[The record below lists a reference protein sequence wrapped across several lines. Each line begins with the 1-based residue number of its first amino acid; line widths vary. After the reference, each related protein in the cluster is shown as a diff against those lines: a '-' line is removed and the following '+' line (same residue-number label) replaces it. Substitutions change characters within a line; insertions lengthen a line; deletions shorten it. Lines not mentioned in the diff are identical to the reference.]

1 MSSNSIRVGASL
13 FEEARQRGE
22 LMSRSAAQQIEHW
35 ARLGAAL
42 EATGAT
48 VEDLA
53 GLLHRHRDVPGGGSS
68 RSTEQAL
75 WSYKRIR
82 QARDLENV
90 RSGRATNDQMS
101 WFSGGRARGAKLV
114 NSPY

>member
-1 MSSNSIRVGASL
+1 MSSNSIRIGTQL
-13 FEEARQRGE
+13 FEEARRLGE
-22 LMSRSAAQQIEHW
+22 LMSRSAAQQVEHW

-42 EATGAT
+42 EATGLSVAE
-48 VEDLA
+48 VAE
-53 GLLHRHRDVPGGGSS
+53 LLHGRQGSS
-68 RSTEQAL
+68 SAHGSRVTEQEL
-75 WSYKRIR
+75 WSYKRAK
-82 QARDLENV
+82 QTRDLEHV